1 MPLFVSNSVGFR
13 TKPRK
18 PQAAISA
25 QICLTAECRH
35 FAGKNANSP
44 RARVAR
50 TRFLKAQLSNKRQ
63 AGHRQVSRLSFGG
76 GRGIRTP
83 VGLPPNGFQELEIV
97 SRFGAISSL
106 NLPDFPEKKPF
117 LRPFPDIPWKFARKM
132 RENNQKHYG
141 SNATE

>member
-1 MPLFVSNSVGFR
+1 MSFELKGFGFQWCIHMAEVKGFEPLWAVN
-13 TKPRK
+13 
-18 PQAAISA
+18 
-25 QICLTAECRH
+25 
-35 FAGKNANSP
+35 
-44 RARVAR
+44 
-50 TRFLKAQLSNKRQ
+50 
-63 AGHRQVSRLSFGG
+63 
-76 GRGIRTP
+76 
-83 VGLPPNGFQELEIV
+83 PNGFQELEIV

>member
-1 MPLFVSNSVGFR
+1 MNRQIPICRAGLEEVGVFDEDTHTLRLKSELFDLQVGYAN
-13 TKPRK
+13 PRG
-18 PQAAISA
+18 
-25 QICLTAECRH
+25 
-35 FAGKNANSP
+35 FW
-44 RARVAR
+44 
-50 TRFLKAQLSNKRQ
+50 
-63 AGHRQVSRLSFGG
+63 
-76 GRGIRTP
+76 
-83 VGLPPNGFQELEIV
+83 PNGFQELEIV

>member
-1 MPLFVSNSVGFR
+1 MREIGQ
-13 TKPRK
+13 K
-18 PQAAISA
+18 SA
-25 QICLTAECRH
+25 QNQKYEKEKSLENVV
-35 FAGKNANSP
+35 F
-44 RARVAR
+44 
-50 TRFLKAQLSNKRQ
+50 
-63 AGHRQVSRLSFGG
+63 SRLFGG
-76 GRGIRTP
+76 GGCEIRTH
-83 VGLPPNGFQELEIV
+83 VRLPSNGFQELEIV

>member
-1 MPLFVSNSVGFR
+1 MIVVELQ
-13 TKPRK
+13 K
-18 PQAAISA
+18 
-25 QICLTAECRH
+25 
-35 FAGKNANSP
+35 
-44 RARVAR
+44 
-50 TRFLKAQLSNKRQ
+50 QL
-63 AGHRQVSRLSFGG
+63 HYGG
-76 GRGIRTP
+76 GCEIRTHAP
-83 VGLPPNGFQELEIV
+83 VKANGFQELEIV

>member
-1 MPLFVSNSVGFR
+1 M
-13 TKPRK
+13 
-18 PQAAISA
+18 
-25 QICLTAECRH
+25 E
-35 FAGKNANSP
+35 
-44 RARVAR
+44 RA
-50 TRFLKAQLSNKRQ
+50 
-63 AGHRQVSRLSFGG
+63 
-76 GRGIRTP
+76 GRGDQSRSSRPIFMQFE
-83 VGLPPNGFQELEIV
+83 PPKAVWTIGFQELEIV

>member
-1 MPLFVSNSVGFR
+1 MR
-13 TKPRK
+13 TPRL
-18 PQAAISA
+18 AS
-25 QICLTAECRH
+25 
-35 FAGKNANSP
+35 
-44 RARVAR
+44 
-50 TRFLKAQLSNKRQ
+50 Q
-63 AGHRQVSRLSFGG
+63 AGVLPLSPDRKTTQVKLRPTWVIFWRRQRDSNPRGFG
-76 GRGIRTP
+76 
-83 VGLPPNGFQELEIV
+83 PNGFQELEIV